1 MAREKWY
8 TEREKDR
15 QDAIVKRNA
24 ELDDPGLEADPVRW
38 HETYAF
44 PEYKE
49 PRFDLTETN
58 NPPVPPAQQDQV
70 IPLEQQ
76 PVAPVADAGD
86 VNIGPQG
93 GLPGLGQPMPAPE
106 EQFAQQQQL
115 QQQQQQQQRDP
126 TQALGDVGNPHPDPA
141 TTPVGQYFQTA
152 DMPTPMLR
160 QQ

>member
-1 MAREKWY
+1 
-8 TEREKDR
+8 
-15 QDAIVKRNA
+15 
-24 ELDDPGLEADPVRW
+24 
-38 HETYAF
+38 
-44 PEYKE
+44 
-49 PRFDLTETN
+49 
-58 NPPVPPAQQDQV
+58 
-70 IPLEQQ
+70 
-76 PVAPVADAGD
+76 
-86 VNIGPQG
+86 
-93 GLPGLGQPMPAPE
+93 MPAPE